1 MAGWRGE
8 VVAGWG
14 ACGGSGVDALQSLFV
29 LFLVHGSTQAD
40 MTLDFYDNSKFSQ
53 TSSCAASSQSQVCL
67 TFYLVHICRL
77 ILPIQPSIES
87 AARPCLSWPVP
98 PCTVISLCFLFA
110 LQRSHHSSADLTH
123 GALGRR
129 ADSHFF
135 HISERLWLS

>member
-14 ACGGSGVDALQSLFV
+14 GCGGSGVDALQSLFV

-87 AARPCLSWPVP
+87 AARPCLSWPVL

-123 GALGRR
+123 GALGR
-129 ADSHFF
+129 
-135 HISERLWLS
+135 